1 MSGFKRFLATARPL
15 NKTPCWTAYPSSSG
29 TRALVKPFVNSS
41 LRYASTSSSGSSDG
55 SNTNSSSGRWK
66 SKWRTFKY
74 LALMVGAGTVS
85 YGALTTYYRRHPIRQ
100 AEPDKTKK
108 TLVILGTGWGAT
120 SLLKTLDT
128 SLYNVVV
135 VSPRNYF
142 LFTPLLPSCTVGTI
156 EHRSIMEPI
165 RHITRHKQR
174 AVHFYEASCT
184 DIDPVNKIITVE
196 DQSDIKGEIS
206 KSTISYDFLVVA
218 VGAEN
223 NTFGIKGVTEHACF
237 LKEIWDARRI
247 RTKLMDCIETAAFP
261 GQTNEEIERL
271 LHMVVVGGGPTGV
284 EYAGELHDFLVEDL
298 IDWYPDLANK
308 VKLTL
313 VEAQPTVLPMF
324 DRKLVEY
331 TESTFQSHKINIL
344 TNSAVK
350 EVSDKSITIE
360 TKDKERLDVP
370 YGLLVWATGNTQR
383 SLVRD
388 LMTKLSS
395 EQTSRRGLL
404 VDEFLRVK
412 GDSAIWALGDATFTR
427 YAPLAQVANQQG
439 QYLGKFFNKLGR
451 LEAQQQQA
459 LLKALP
465 ADKENASSST
475 LGEDPSWPKMRT
487 FHYSYQGSLAYIGAD
502 RAIADVPFFGTK
514 VASGGF
520 ATYLFW
526 KSAYASLLFNPRNQA
541 MVLTDW
547 TKKTIFGR
555 DISRE

>member
-1 MSGFKRFLATARPL
+1 MSGFQRFLATARPL
-15 NKTPCWTAYPSSSG
+15 CQTSCLSANPSSLGVRS
-29 TRALVKPFVNSS
+29 LVKPSLISS
-41 LRYASTSSSGSSDG
+41 LRYTSTTSSGSNAG
-55 SNTNSSSGRWK
+55 SNKNSSGRWG
-66 SKWRTFKY
+66 SKWRAFKY
-74 LALMVGAGTVS
+74 ITLMVGVGTIS
-85 YGALTTYYRRHPIRQ
+85 YGAMATYYRRHPIRQ
-100 AEPDKTKK
+100 AEPDETKK

-184 DIDPVNKIITVE
+184 DIDPVNKVVTVE
-196 DQSDIKGEIS
+196 DQSDIKGDIS
-206 KSTISYDFLVVA
+206 KSTIPYDYLVVA

-298 IDWYPDLANK
+298 IDWYPDFADK

-313 VEAQPTVLPMF
+313 VEAQSTVLPMF
-324 DRKLVEY
+324 DRKLIEY
-331 TESTFQSHKINIL
+331 TESTFQSHKIDIL

-350 EVSDKSITIE
+350 EVGDRSITIE
-360 TKDKERLDVP
+360 TKDKERLEVP

-383 SLVRD
+383 PLVRN
-388 LMTKLSS
+388 LMAKLSS

-404 VDEFLRVK
+404 VDDFLRVR
-412 GDSAIWALGDATFTR
+412 GGPAIWALGDATFTQ

-439 QYLGKFFNKLGR
+439 QYLGKFFNKLGQLDDAR
-451 LEAQQQQA
+451 QQA
-459 LLKALP
+459 LLQTLP
-465 ADKENASSST
+465 ANKDTSSSST
-475 LGEDPSWPKMRT
+475 LEDQPSLPKMRP